1 MSSLSALGGELI
13 QHGAC
18 MLTGSAT
25 SRNARSG
32 TRSRARRRLVREL
45 RIVPNA
51 DTTFA
56 WRTFFASSSVPDN
69 VWPMTRPVF
78 VHRTV
83 AIGDTVDNRDTI
95 EHTVRL
101 NPPRSVGEGYTEN
114 ARK

>member
-1 MSSLSALGGELI
+1 M
-13 QHGAC
+13 
-18 MLTGSAT
+18 
-25 SRNARSG
+25 
-32 TRSRARRRLVREL
+32 
-45 RIVPNA
+45 PNA
-51 DTTFA
+51 DTTYTR
-56 WRTFFASSSVPDN
+56 RTFCASSSVPDN
-69 VWPMTRPVF
+69 VWPMTKQVS

>member
-1 MSSLSALGGELI
+1 V
-13 QHGAC
+13 
-18 MLTGSAT
+18 
-25 SRNARSG
+25 
-32 TRSRARRRLVREL
+32 VREL
-45 RIVPNA
+45 GIVPNA

-95 EHTVRL
+95 EHTAGL
-101 NPPRSVGEGYTEN
+101 NPALEVS
-114 ARK
+114 ARAILKTPVSDRGRLGGRTQFAVA